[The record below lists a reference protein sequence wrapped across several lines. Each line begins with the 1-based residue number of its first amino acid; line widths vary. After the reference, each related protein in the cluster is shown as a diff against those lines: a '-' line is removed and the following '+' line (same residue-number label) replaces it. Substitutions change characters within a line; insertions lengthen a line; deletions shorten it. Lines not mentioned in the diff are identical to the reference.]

1 MNGLQA
7 LKTARASTT
16 RKTTKL
22 SWGGA
27 TRPYKKGVI
36 MKDHSALKEILPL
49 NRKVWRPVKKRKNT
63 WFKRLGDRAL
73 KLGLSLWEK
82 SQGYYT
88 IWNDGHGS
96 SYRTLNEVMWHIEKV
111 EKGK

>member
-1 MNGLQA
+1 
-7 LKTARASTT
+7 
-16 RKTTKL
+16 
-22 SWGGA
+22 
-27 TRPYKKGVI
+27 YKKGVI

-63 WFKRLGDRAL
+63 RFKRLGDRAL